1 MQMTVTRSAR
11 IRNACQRNACWAA
24 AVLAASLMTSA
35 FADAHPI
42 HYRPAG
48 YLFPCAARD
57 RIGDGTFQYRGYCD
71 RPAFISYR
79 LRHRHRHHPRQPTI
93 G

>member
-1 MQMTVTRSAR
+1 MQMTVNQSVRNRSAR
-11 IRNACQRNACWAA
+11 LRNAGTRNACLGA
-24 AVLAASLMTSA
+24 AVLAAGVTISA

-42 HYRPAG
+42 IYRPAG
-48 YLFPCAARD
+48 YLFPCAAID

-79 LRHRHRHHPRQPTI
+79 VRHRHRHHPR
-93 G
+93 